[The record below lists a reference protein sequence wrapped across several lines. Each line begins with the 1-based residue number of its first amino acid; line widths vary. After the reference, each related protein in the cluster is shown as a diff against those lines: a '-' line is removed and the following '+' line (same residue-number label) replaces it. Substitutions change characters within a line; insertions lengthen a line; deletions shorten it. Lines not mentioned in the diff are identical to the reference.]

1 MCIFPMA
8 TPYNLR
14 SRRKSSQP
22 AQESVRTSQSRRKK
36 HSKKDEPEPKRDH
49 DQKYFLSLHVE
60 DPVENPK
67 KCLILEDE
75 ENDES
80 NEKQYNTNDVVTDG
94 IEELVGEEE
103 EEEKE
108 DDTAEV
114 MEGGA
119 GDPNGTD
126 SSDDGDEAPEDVSLS
141 VAKQQ
146 VLEQFHQQNTA
157 SER

>member
-1 MCIFPMA
+1 MA

-22 AQESVRTSQSRRKK
+22 AQESVRTSQARRKK
-36 HSKKDEPEPKRDH
+36 HSKKDESEPERDH
-49 DQKYFLSLHVE
+49 DQNEEKYFLSLHVE

-67 KCLILEDE
+67 KRLILEDE

-80 NEKQYNTNDVVTDG
+80 SEKQYNTDDVVTDG

-103 EEEKE
+103 KE
-108 DDTAEV
+108 DYTAEV
-114 MEGGA
+114 MEGGT

>member
-1 MCIFPMA
+1 MA

-22 AQESVRTSQSRRKK
+22 AQESVRTSQARRKK
-36 HSKKDEPEPKRDH
+36 HSKKDESEPERDH
-49 DQKYFLSLHVE
+49 DQNEEKYFLSLHVE

-67 KCLILEDE
+67 KRLILEDE

-80 NEKQYNTNDVVTDG
+80 NEKQYNTDDVVTDG
-94 IEELVGEEE
+94 IEELVGEEEE

-146 VLEQFHQQNTA
+146 VLEQFHQHNTA

>member
-1 MCIFPMA
+1 MA

-22 AQESVRTSQSRRKK
+22 AQESVRTSQARRKK
-36 HSKKDEPEPKRDH
+36 HSKKDESEPERDH
-49 DQKYFLSLHVE
+49 DQNEEKYFLSLHVE

-67 KCLILEDE
+67 KRLILEDE

-80 NEKQYNTNDVVTDG
+80 SEKQYNTDDVVTDG

-103 EEEKE
+103 KE
-108 DDTAEV
+108 DYTAEV